1 MSLDVCSPM
10 PSLRN
15 KSLCARNKVAHVE
28 LFWGDARLVPQCA
41 VTATYVNKTQYMKM
55 IFYPS
60 AENSKT
66 KNYFITT
73 TFRKLLFITQ
83 YWMWYAIY
91 IPLNT
96 VNLTNRPYDACLW
109 NPAKR
114 NKVCK
119 SKQLRFVESAKK
131 FNENQALKVISG
143 LKYLYLS
150 FAFEVLAYTHENS
163 RSLFYCCCH
172 QPR

>member
-1 MSLDVCSPM
+1 ML
-10 PSLRN
+10 
-15 KSLCARNKVAHVE
+15 
-28 LFWGDARLVPQCA
+28 
-41 VTATYVNKTQYMKM
+41 
-55 IFYPS
+55 
-60 AENSKT
+60 
-66 KNYFITT
+66 
-73 TFRKLLFITQ
+73 
-83 YWMWYAIY
+83 YAIY

-119 SKQLRFVESAKK
+119 SKQLRFVASAET
-131 FNENQALKVISG
+131 FNKSQALKVISE
-143 LKYLYLS
+143 LKHLYLS